1 VALGGSACRAEN
13 GGHILSPP
21 DLSRRDKGL
30 LLVLLVDL
38 HNGTSTKKHIRV
50 KGPLPATG
58 LRRLGM
64 TKGKLN
70 FWI

>member
-1 VALGGSACRAEN
+1 MANVP
-13 GGHILSPP
+13 ILFLPFGT
-21 DLSRRDKGL
+21 LSE

-58 LRRLGM
+58 LRRLGI